1 MKHEPR
7 FLDFLFFCNV
17 NCKCTQQRKKN
28 VFRFPLFS
36 EKNLVCG
43 QLFCGL
49 CFKKGPSSFWYS
61 VVDSGSYNKFDTKVP
76 FKPKKCFI
84 RIFLH
89 IFLFFVECHFYEQI
103 LTFTSLL
110 FPYSQ
115 LWSTSNVPG
124 TFCHHWKAVEVF
136 SKQAHLM

>member
-1 MKHEPR
+1 M
-7 FLDFLFFCNV
+7 LTICLSDFLFFCNV

-61 VVDSGSYNKFDTKVP
+61 VVDSRSYNKFDTKVP
-76 FKPKKCFI
+76 FKPKKMFHKD
-84 RIFLH
+84 IFTY
-89 IFLFFVECHFYEQI
+89 ISVFCRMPFLWADTDFYKSI
-103 LTFTSLL
+103 ISLL
-110 FPYSQ
+110 SALIYIQCSWNLLPPLKGS
-115 LWSTSNVPG
+115 WS
-124 TFCHHWKAVEVF
+124 FF
-136 SKQAHLM
+136 